1 MGIEGISNVSRV
13 NSFVGPSEVSN
24 TVGTV
29 NNSNDN
35 NTSFFHVMKDLA
47 SQETLIFRTDNG
59 NIGGLVDHK
68 DVEDISNVLSQQQYH
83 KMEINPD
90 LPKYL
95 QFNVN
100 TLA

>member
-13 NSFVGPSEVSN
+13 NNFIGPSEVSS

-29 NNSNDN
+29 NGSND

-47 SQETLIFRTDNG
+47 SNETLIFRTDNG

-68 DVEDISNVLSQQQYH
+68 DVGDISKVLNQQQYH

-100 TLA
+100 TFV

>member
-1 MGIEGISNVSRV
+1 MGIEGISNVSRI
-13 NSFVGPSEVSN
+13 NSFVGPSGTSS
-24 TVGTV
+24 TVGPI
-29 NNSNDN
+29 NSSGDN
-35 NTSFFHVMKDLA
+35 NSFFHVMKDLA

-68 DVEDISNVLSQQQYH
+68 DVENISNVLNQQQYH
-83 KMEINPD
+83 KIEINQD

-100 TLA
+100 TLV